1 MEQDRV
7 RRLAAFALL
16 AAMVAGTSMVFAQR
30 IWVGGGGFRRTPP
43 KWAVHESFDG
53 SFNYCRGFYTSDRRE
68 AGGTGWDTDF
78 PGADN
83 NFSVRFAELTMVN
96 VRVDETGQPEYPR
109 IIRQRLAGNFQFSQ
123 STVIIE
129 VSPIKVLPT
138 REVSF
143 TSIRTEARGR
153 LKGCFR

>member
-1 MEQDRV
+1 MQRLGIGFPIKVEARKPYFRKAIV
-7 RRLAAFALL
+7 RFNSQCALQI
-16 AAMVAGTSMVFAQR
+16 S
-30 IWVGGGGFRRTPP
+30 
-43 KWAVHESFDG
+43 
-53 SFNYCRGFYTSDRRE
+53 RGF
-68 AGGTGWDTDF
+68 F
-78 PGADN
+78 PAP
-83 NFSVRFAELTMVN
+83 LTP
-96 VRVDETGQPEYPR
+96 VDETGQPEYPR

-153 LKGCFR
+153 LKGCFC